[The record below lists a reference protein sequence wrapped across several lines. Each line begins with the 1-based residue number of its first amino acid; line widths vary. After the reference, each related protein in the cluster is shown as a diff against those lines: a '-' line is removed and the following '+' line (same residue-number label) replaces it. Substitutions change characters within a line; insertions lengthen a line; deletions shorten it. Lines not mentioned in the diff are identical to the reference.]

1 MILYHGSNQKIDT
14 IDLKKGRRGKDF
26 GQGFYLTAV
35 KMDAAEMAKTAVQ
48 RDMCGVPTLNVYDF
62 DESAMTDGELRVKVF
77 DRYSIEWARFVN
89 ANRNNRS
96 GQLIHDYDIV
106 YGPIA
111 DDRIGLQMWR
121 MAQGYIDEA
130 RFEKEI
136 EYIRPTFQ
144 YFIGTEKALKY
155 LKKHE

>member
-1 MILYHGSNQKIDT
+1 MILYHGSNMRVDT
-14 IDLKKGRRGKDF
+14 IDLKRGRRGKDF

-35 KMDAAEMAKTAVQ
+35 RLDAVQMAKTAVQ
-48 RDMCGVPTLNVYDF
+48 RDMCGVPTLNAYDF
-62 DESAMTDGELRVKVF
+62 DEKVMTSGELKIKIF
-77 DRYSIEWARFVN
+77 DGYSLEWARFVN

-96 GQLIHDYDIV
+96 NSPVHDYDIV

-121 MAQGYIDEA
+121 MAQGYIDEE

-136 EYIRPTFQ
+136 EFIRPTYQ
-144 YFIGTEKALKY
+144 YFIGTDRALKY

>member
-1 MILYHGSNQKIDT
+1 MILYHGSNVKIDA
-14 IDLKKGRRGKDF
+14 IDLTRGHRGKDF

-35 KMDAAEMAKTAVQ
+35 KLDAAEMAKTAVQ
-48 RDMCGVPTLNVYDF
+48 RAMSGVPTLNVYDF
-62 DESAMTDGELRVKVF
+62 DEQVITNGELKVKVF
-77 DRYSIEWARFVN
+77 DGYSIEWARFVS
-89 ANRNNRS
+89 ANRSNRS
-96 GQLIHDYDIV
+96 SQPIHDYDIV

-121 MAQGYIDEA
+121 MAQGYIDET

-144 YFIGTEKALKY
+144 YFLGTEKALRY
-155 LKKHE
+155 LTKHE

>member
-1 MILYHGSNQKIDT
+1 MILYHGSNMRIDA
-14 IDLKKGRRGKDF
+14 IDFTKGRRGKDF

-35 KMDAAEMAKTAVQ
+35 KVDAAEMAKTAVQ
-48 RDMCGVPTLNVYDF
+48 RDMFGVPTLNVYDF
-62 DESAMTDGELRVKVF
+62 DENVMTNGELKVKIF
-77 DRYSIEWARFVN
+77 DGYSIEWARFVS
-89 ANRNNRS
+89 ANRSNRS
-96 GQLIHDYDIV
+96 TQPIHDYDIV

-144 YFIGTEKALKY
+144 YFLGTEKALKY